1 MMKGQ
6 DMSSVGIS
14 LLYLKRAGHSDRQIA
29 ELTAL
34 PLKTVAELVAKME
47 SKYYQQKLPDRR
59 EGSGKYDIFRIR
71 SQFEPLSEADE
82 SWRAEQ
88 IAARA
93 AEARDGWTDDEYVR
107 RAGGD
112 PHEEYAIPEL
122 RQPSGM

>member
-1 MMKGQ
+1 MKGQ

-14 LLYLKRAGHSDRQIA
+14 LLYLKRAGHSDRQISK
-29 ELTAL
+29 LTAL
-34 PLKTVAELVAKME
+34 PLKTVVKLVAKME
-47 SKYYQQKLPDRR
+47 IKYYKQKLPDRR

-71 SQFEPLSEADE
+71 SQFEPVSEADE
-82 SWRAEQ
+82 SWRAKQ

-93 AEARDGWTDDEYVR
+93 AEAREGWTDDEYIR